1 MPNGVESL
9 LYQELEKK
17 FRDFLLDVD
26 KQKPLNIDHLPE
38 SLAGIVM
45 DTLRRKTP
53 VIICKGN

>member
-17 FRDFLLDVD
+17 FRDFLLDAD